1 MNRTR
6 VAVALAG
13 LIGTAASVHAQSPTT
28 PTFSKDVAPI
38 LYKNCTN
45 CHRAGEIGPMPLVS
59 FSDARPW
66 AKAIANRVTDGTM
79 PPWHADPAH
88 GEFLNDRR
96 LSAADRD
103 VIVKWASGGA
113 PEGKRADLPAPPK
126 FAEGWQ
132 IGTPDTI
139 WSMQED
145 YKIPAS
151 GTIEYK
157 NFEVPTNLTED
168 KWVQA
173 IEVRPGNRAAVHHVI
188 VYLVDPKPVRAPQPF
203 TPGPGMRRPA
213 DAPKTEKGA
222 EPNDRPMP
230 RQPTGWLT
238 GYAPGQAVRVYQPGT
253 ALRVPAGSTLIIQ
266 EHYTATGQETTDR
279 TRIGIKW
286 AKEAP
291 KTLVD
296 VATLQNANFKLPAG
310 ASDTRV
316 DAELTLKEDLTV
328 WSVLPHTHM
337 RGKKWEVTA
346 IYPDG
351 RSELILN
358 VPKYDFNWQTDY
370 IFKQPLNLPKGTKIR
385 TSAWYDNSTANKANP
400 DSTKDVYWGDQTW
413 EEMQFTAI
421 TFSLNAAPAQTA
433 GGGAK

>member
-1 MNRTR
+1 MNRIR

-13 LIGTAASVHAQSPTT
+13 LIGTAASVYAQSPAA

-45 CHRAGEIGPMPLVS
+45 CHRPGEIGPMPLVS
-59 FSDARPW
+59 FNDARPW

-88 GEFLNDRR
+88 GEFLNDRS

-103 VIVKWASGGA
+103 TIVKWASGGA
-113 PEGKRADLPAPPK
+113 LEGKRADLPKLPAY
-126 FAEGWQ
+126 AEGWQ
-132 IGTPDTI
+132 MGQPDTI

-145 YKIPAS
+145 YPIPAS

-168 KWVQA
+168 RWAQA
-173 IEVRPGNRAAVHHVI
+173 IEVRPGNRSVVHHVI
-188 VYLVDPKPVRAPQPF
+188 VYLIDPKPVRAPQPF

-213 DAPKTEKGA
+213 DAPKTERGLEA
-222 EPNDRPMP
+222 NDRPMQH
-230 RQPTGWLT
+230 QPTGWLS
-238 GYAPGQAVRVYQPGT
+238 GYAPGQSVRVYQPGT
-253 ALRVPAGSTLIIQ
+253 ALRVPAGATLIIQ
-266 EHYTATGQETTDR
+266 EHYTATGKDTTDR

-291 KTLVD
+291 KTQVD
-296 VATLQNANFKLPAG
+296 VATLQNGNFKLPAG
-310 ASDTRV
+310 AADTRV
-316 DAELTLKEDLTV
+316 DAELTLKEDVTV
-328 WSVLPHTHM
+328 WSILPHTHM

-346 IYPDG
+346 TYPDG

-400 DSTKDVYWGDQTW
+400 DPKKDVYWGDQTW

-421 TFSLNAAPAQTA
+421 TFSLNSAPAKTSS
-433 GGGAK
+433 GGQ

>member
-13 LIGTAASVHAQSPTT
+13 LIGTAASVYAQSPTP

-45 CHRAGEIGPMPLVS
+45 CHRAGEIGPMQLVS
-59 FSDARPW
+59 YSDARPW
-66 AKAIANRVTDGTM
+66 AKAIATRVTDGTM

-88 GEFLNDRR
+88 GQFANDRR
-96 LSAADRD
+96 LSDKDRET
-103 VIVKWASGGA
+103 IVKWASSGA
-113 PEGKRADLPAPPK
+113 TEGNRADLPALPT
-126 FAEGWQ
+126 FTEGWQ
-132 IGTPDTI
+132 IGTPDTV

-145 YKIPAS
+145 YPVPAS
-151 GTIEYK
+151 GTIDYK

-168 KWVQA
+168 RWAQA
-173 IEVRPGNRAAVHHVI
+173 IEVRPGDRSVVHHVI
-188 VYLVDPKPVRAPQPF
+188 VYLIDPNAAKVAPPF
-203 TPGPGMRRPA
+203 MPAGNMRRPA
-213 DAPKTEKGA
+213 DAPKPA
-222 EPNDRPMP
+222 RADSNDRPMKHG
-230 RQPTGWLT
+230 PTGWLT
-238 GYAPGQAVRVYQPGT
+238 GYAPGQAVRVYEPGT

-266 EHYTATGQETTDR
+266 EHYTATGKATTDR

-291 KTLVD
+291 KTAVD
-296 VATLQNANFKLPAG
+296 VATLQNQNFVLPAG

-316 DAELTLKEDLTV
+316 DAELTLKEDMTI

-337 RGKKWEVTA
+337 RGKKWEVSA

-351 RSELILN
+351 HSEVILN

-370 IFKQPLNLPKGTKIR
+370 VFKTPLNMPKGTKIH
-385 TSAWYDNSTANKANP
+385 TAAWYDNSAANKANP
-400 DSTKDVYWGDQTW
+400 DPKADVYWGDQTW

-421 TFSLNAAPAQTA
+421 TFSLNATPAKTNS
-433 GGGAK
+433 GGAKQ

>member
-1 MNRTR
+1 MNRIR
-6 VAVALAG
+6 VAVALTG
-13 LIGTAASVHAQSPTT
+13 LIGLASSALAQTAA

-38 LYKNCTN
+38 LYKNCTS

-66 AKAIANRVTDGTM
+66 AKAIAARVSDRTM

-88 GEFLNDRR
+88 GQFLNDRR
-96 LSAADRD
+96 LSDTDRD
-103 VIVKWASGGA
+103 TIVKWASNGA
-113 PEGKRADLPAPPK
+113 PEGRKADMPTPPT
-126 FAEGWQ
+126 FVEGWQ

-145 YKIPAS
+145 YPIPAS

-168 KWVQA
+168 KWAEA
-173 IEVRPGNRAAVHHVI
+173 IEIRPGNRSVVHHVI
-188 VYLVDPKPVRAPQPF
+188 VYLIDPNAAKVAPPF
-203 TPGPGMRRPA
+203 MPAANMRRPA
-213 DAPKTEKGA
+213 EAPKTERGP
-222 EPNDRPMP
+222 EPNDRPMK
-230 RQPTGWLT
+230 RGPTGWLS
-238 GYAPGQAVRVYQPGT
+238 GYAPGQAVRVYEPGT

-266 EHYTATGQETTDR
+266 EHYTATGKETTDR

-291 KTLVD
+291 KTAVD
-296 VATLQNANFKLPAG
+296 VATLQNQNFVLPAG

-316 DAELTLKEDLTV
+316 DAELTLKEDMTI

-351 RSELILN
+351 RSEVILN

-370 IFKQPLNLPKGTKIR
+370 VFKKPLQMPKGTKIH
-385 TSAWYDNSTANKANP
+385 TAAWYDNSTANKANP
-400 DSTKDVYWGDQTW
+400 DPKKDVYWGDQTW

-421 TFSLNAAPAQTA
+421 TFSLNGVPAKTNS
-433 GGGAK
+433 GGQQ